1 MKMIYKNKYLIGF
14 LVNFDIFFLIYSLSA
29 QYLNITKDQNLQ
41 TFETWGPAY
50 QLEFDF
56 YLEKLH
62 YTGEVMNIFH
72 FTIEEDVVEV
82 GDRIP
87 AMFIDNKA
95 KGNENM
101 SLSKRDE
108 TNLH

>member
-1 MKMIYKNKYLIGF
+1 M
-14 LVNFDIFFLIYSLSA
+14 VNFDIFLLISSLSA

-95 KGNENM
+95 KGNENT

>member
-1 MKMIYKNKYLIGF
+1 MI
-14 LVNFDIFFLIYSLSA
+14 IFFPA
-29 QYLNITKDQNLQ
+29 QYLNIIKNQNLQ

-50 QLEFDF
+50 QIEFDF

-62 YTGEVMNIFH
+62 FTGEVMNIFH
-72 FTIEEDVVEV
+72 FTIEEDTIEI

-95 KGNENM
+95 KGNDYM
-101 SLSKRDE
+101 PKK
-108 TNLH
+108 

>member
-1 MKMIYKNKYLIGF
+1 MFFFCLHLIGF
-14 LVNFDIFFLIYSLSA
+14 LVNFDIFFITYSLSA

-62 YTGEVMNIFH
+62 FTGEVMNIFH
-72 FTIEEDVVEV
+72 FTIKEDLVEV

-95 KGNENM
+95 KGNENT